1 MGLQKISAQVELRGQ
16 AILFRRTAIPFHRFI
31 GVCLHADAFGE
42 ATAQIILRSGA
53 ARLGSGAIPTRGF
66 RFVGVIFSRQQIRQ
80 VRLSGGVIFFGG
92 FGEPFLG
99 DVQIFIRAASL
110 RAAEA
115 EVELRG
121 DVALLGG
128 FAKPT
133 NGLGF
138 VGVHAGAFGETH
150 AQIILRQCEAL
161 LGGFRQQ
168 RHAFGFIGG
177 HAVAAHEPPAE
188 DGLGA
193 SVAQFG
199 GFAIPFER
207 GR

>member
-16 AILFRRTAIPFHRFI
+16 AILFRRAAIPFNRFFD
-31 GVCLHADAFGE
+31 VRLHAGAFGE
-42 ATAQIILRSGA
+42 ATAQIILRGGVSS
-53 ARLGSGAIPTRGF
+53 LGGGAIPTRSF
-66 RFVGVIFSRQQIRQ
+66 RSIGIIFNRQQIGQ

-128 FAKPT
+128 FAEPT
-133 NGLGF
+133 DGLGF
-138 VGVHAGAFGETH
+138 IDVHAGAF
-150 AQIILRQCEAL
+150 
-161 LGGFRQQ
+161 
-168 RHAFGFIGG
+168 
-177 HAVAAHEPPAE
+177 
-188 DGLGA
+188 
-193 SVAQFG
+193 
-199 GFAIPFER
+199 
-207 GR
+207 